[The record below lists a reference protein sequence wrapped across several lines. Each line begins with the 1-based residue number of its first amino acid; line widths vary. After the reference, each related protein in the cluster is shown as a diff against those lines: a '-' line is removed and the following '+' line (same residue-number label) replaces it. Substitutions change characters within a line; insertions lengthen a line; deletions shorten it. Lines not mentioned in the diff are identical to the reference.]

1 MTSVETVN
9 VQIISKIM
17 AAFPNIP
24 FTAQEKLEEI
34 ARPAFKLILD
44 EIKSKRYTSEYAQR
58 TYPVELAYFAADKER
73 PKIECL
79 ALYEQLEP
87 VLYGMTDEIASTL
100 VSSDAVLVM
109 EFGVTDTVSIP
120 AVDSSSGENIETL
133 NLMEELN

>member
-1 MTSVETVN
+1 MTSIETVN

-34 ARPAFKLILD
+34 ARPAFKLVLN
-44 EIKSKRYTSEYAQR
+44 EIKSKRYVSEYAQR
-58 TYPVELAYFAADKER
+58 TYPIELAYFAAEKER

-79 ALYEQLEP
+79 TLYEQIEP
-87 VLYGMTDEIASTL
+87 ILYGMTDEIASTL

-109 EFGVTDTVSIP
+109 EFEVTDTVSIP